1 MTAVVF
7 GATGLVGIELVK
19 QLLDNRDYSNVIAVT
34 RRQLSISDPKLEELI
49 VDDFSTLP
57 ELEDKLKA
65 SVYFCCIGTTIA
77 TAGTQEAFRKVDLFI
92 PQQIAGLAE
101 ALAIPALVVISSIGA
116 SAASSNFYLRT
127 KGEME
132 KSVREIY
139 SGNLKFIRPS
149 FLMGKREENR
159 LGEKVA
165 IGFMKICGWMFVG
178 PLRKYKGIN
187 VSDVAYA
194 MIRISRLSTDRTIY
208 ESDQLDELKN
218 K

>member
-1 MTAVVF
+1 MVP
-7 GATGLVGIELVK
+7 TGLVGIELVK

-57 ELEDKLKA
+57 ELGDKLKA

-77 TAGTQEAFRKVDLFI
+77 TAGTKEAFRKVDLFI
-92 PQQIAGLAE
+92 PQQIAVLAE

-116 SAASSNFYLRT
+116 SATSSNFYLRT

-149 FLMGKREENR
+149 FPYGETGGEPFGREGGDWIHENLR
-159 LGEKVA
+159 MDVCGAFK
-165 IGFMKICGWMFVG
+165 KIQ
-178 PLRKYKGIN
+178 RY
-187 VSDVAYA
+187 
-194 MIRISRLSTDRTIY
+194 
-208 ESDQLDELKN
+208 
-218 K
+218 